1 MGIPV
6 LRGRRFDRGDQANSP
21 PAALISESMAGKYWP
36 NENPIGQAI
45 QFGNM
50 DGDLRLLHVVGVV
63 GEVHDLGV
71 DAAPSPTIYGNIFQ
85 RKPPSDLSV
94 VVRSNLPPASIF
106 PAMPHMVRSLDSE
119 LPF

>member
-36 NENPIGQAI
+36 NENPIGQTI

-50 DGDLRLLHVVGVV
+50 DGDLRLLNVVGVV
-63 GEVHDLGV
+63 GDEHDRGDDAGSCTTVYANKLQRPQSSTISHVSHVHDLPV
-71 DAAPSPTIYGNIFQ
+71 SLLN
-85 RKPPSDLSV
+85 SDV
-94 VVRSNLPPASIF
+94 
-106 PAMPHMVRSLDSE
+106 H
-119 LPF
+119 